1 MSKICPNCQEVFD
14 DSHAFCSNCGSRL
27 VDNNDVNPAL
37 NLGDANA
44 ISGGVSINQSKNIT
58 SHDTHYHSTTVHER
72 AKSESELKLEPFFTL
87 FNSEIFPDTNASC
100 SALTA

>member
-27 VDNNDVNPAL
+27 IENVDMNPAL

-44 ISGGVSINQSKNIT
+44 ISGGV
-58 SHDTHYHSTTVHER
+58 
-72 AKSESELKLEPFFTL
+72 
-87 FNSEIFPDTNASC
+87 
-100 SALTA
+100 ALTSRRIFLRMIPIIIQQLFKSV